1 MFLQSPGRILGDMPE
16 ESEEGE
22 AIAVPTVGQD
32 GDQGHHMI
40 PGATRLGH
48 RMTEAGGRGEKKKAR
63 KGGNEKMGLMKECQ
77 RKNILSTLLRW

>member
-1 MFLQSPGRILGDMPE
+1 MPE

-22 AIAVPTVGQD
+22 AIAVPTIGQD

-48 RMTEAGGRGEKKKAR
+48 RGEKKKAR